1 MESPAE
7 IRIFLSCVADEFV
20 RTDPNNRLAF
30 ESYRDYLARELRDT
44 RVRVL
49 VKEDLV
55 PTTGDRLQ
63 TLDEAVSNSQLVVH
77 LIGDMTGECA
87 GTEEVARLRQ
97 RHAELFADQ
106 RALAVRLEDPA
117 PISYTQWECYLAIEH
132 QSQLLILVPEP
143 ESLRSPFHQQMED
156 QVFSQAGHRRLIA
169 LLGKPW
175 DTFLGHDSLC
185 RKVLGA
191 LLRHGLVPMA
201 TEVPAR
207 RDGRSPTAALTAVLG
222 LIGVKGPGVRTP
234 LPQDPGAV
242 AKAVAENLKTGGG
255 ESGTERFLRAL
266 RAVGTD
272 RRLTLQ
278 KLQHLLDQQVAKTQ
292 AALQGKPSVAAL
304 CDLALAQLAAGEFE
318 DAMQTCVEAA
328 ELAEQEMKSYPDNA
342 AGHRQAAL
350 NAYLLCADAA
360 RAAHQSVAAQEAV
373 LRGCRLISLAREP
386 QLWADYYSTLADLLL
401 AFGKAQEAEPY
412 IRTIMALQE
421 QNAGPAS
428 PQMATALAL
437 RARWF
442 YTRRKWLELEAVA
455 ERIIAIQNSQ
465 PEAERPLLPS
475 ALNHLGSALLNQGL
489 REKAGPILRQALA
502 ECESRRGPDHPDT
515 LTSVNNLAGWLYSH
529 GEMSEAEPLLRRA
542 LAGFERVLGPDH
554 PDTLN
559 SVNNLVYLLNAKGDL
574 KGAEPLLRRAL
585 AGQER
590 VLGLEHP
597 DTLTTLNNLAFLLR
611 TKGDL
616 AGAEPLYRR
625 ALAGCER
632 VLGKDHPDTLGSL
645 HNLAGLLD
653 AKSDFAGAEVLLRR
667 ALAGRERA
675 LGPDHPNTLGTLNN
689 LARLLQDKGDLAEA
703 ETLALRAVEGARATL
718 GAQHAETKLFE
729 ENLADIRRA
738 LAVPPEKEVGGKGKV
753 ISN

>member
-7 IRIFLSCVADEFV
+7 VRIFLSCVADEFV

-30 ESYRDYLARELRDT
+30 ESYRDYLTRELRET
-44 RVRVL
+44 KVWVV

-55 PTTGDRLQ
+55 SIQGDRLQ
-63 TLDEAVSNSQLVVH
+63 TLDEVVANCQLVVH
-77 LIGDMTGECA
+77 LIGDMTGDGP
-87 GTEEVARLRQ
+87 GTEEVARLLQ
-97 RHAELFADQ
+97 SHGELFADQ
-106 RALAVRLEDPA
+106 RVLAARLADPL

-169 LLGKPW
+169 VLGKPW

-191 LLRHGLVPMA
+191 LLRHGLVPLA
-201 TEVPAR
+201 TDVPPR
-207 RDGRSPTAALTAVLG
+207 RDGRSPTAALSAVLG
-222 LIGVKGPGVRTP
+222 MIGVKGPGVRTP
-234 LPQDPGAV
+234 PPQDPGAV
-242 AKAVAENLKTGGG
+242 AKAVAESLKSGGG

-266 RAVGTD
+266 RYVGQD

-278 KLQHLLDQQVAKTQ
+278 KLLQLLDQQVAKRQ
-292 AALQGKPSVAAL
+292 AALQGDPTVTAL
-304 CDLALAQLAAGEFE
+304 CDLAQAQLAAGEFE

-328 ELAEQEMKSYPDNA
+328 ELAEQGMKKYPEHA
-342 AGHRQAAL
+342 TEHRQAAL

-360 RAAHQSVAAQEAV
+360 RAAHQAVVAQEAV
-373 LRGCRLISLAREP
+373 LRGCRLISLAKEP
-386 QLWADYYSTLADLLL
+386 RLWADYHSTLADLLL

-412 IRTIMALQE
+412 IRTIVALQE
-421 QNAGPAS
+421 QHSGAGS
-428 PQMATALAL
+428 PQLATALAL

-442 YTRRKWLELEAVA
+442 FTRRKWLELAAVA
-455 ERIIAIQNSQ
+455 ERIIGIQNSL
-465 PEAERPLLPS
+465 PETERPLLPT
-475 ALNHLGSALLNQGL
+475 ALNHLGSALLNQGM
-489 REKAGPILRQALA
+489 RDQAGPVLRQALA
-502 ECESRRGPDHPDT
+502 VCETACGPEHADT
-515 LTSVNNLAGWLYSH
+515 LTSVNNLAGWLYAN
-529 GEMSEAEPLLRRA
+529 GEMAEAEPLLRRA
-542 LAGFERVLGPDH
+542 LTGFEQVLGPDH

-559 SVNNLVYLLNAKGDL
+559 SVSNLVYLLNAKGDL

-653 AKSDFAGAEVLLRR
+653 AKGDLTGAEAMLRR
-667 ALAGRERA
+667 ALAGRERS
-675 LGPDHPNTLGTLNN
+675 LGPEHPNTLGTLNN
-689 LARLLQDKGDLAEA
+689 LARLLQDKGDLAGA
-703 ETLALRAVEGARATL
+703 ESLAARAAEGARQTL
-718 GAQHAETKLFE
+718 GAEHSETKLFE
-729 ENLADIRRA
+729 ENLADLRRA
-738 LAVPPEKEVGGKGKV
+738 LAEPAKKEVGERG
-753 ISN
+753 SN